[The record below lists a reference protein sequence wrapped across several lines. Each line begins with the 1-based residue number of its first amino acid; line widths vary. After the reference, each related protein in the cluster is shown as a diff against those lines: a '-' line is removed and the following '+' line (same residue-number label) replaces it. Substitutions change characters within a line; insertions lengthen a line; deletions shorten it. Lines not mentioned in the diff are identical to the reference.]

1 MPAPPTPTEVATR
14 YTAHVATV
22 HWYGSPVFDSP
33 DFEVLRYSDRIVIG
47 QTTIPIVVQDE
58 RSLIAKTQEATFSV
72 ADSNWTF
79 NGIAGQGSGTWSKQA
94 LN

>member
-1 MPAPPTPTEVATR
+1 MTR
-14 YTAHVATV
+14 YTAHVANV

-94 LN
+94 SN